1 MLCKSC
7 EKEIPENQTVCLNCG
22 TSALAPETAEE
33 PTQKK
38 HTKKRGRKRNRTEAN
53 TALLTVVE
61 KEKEQSTVS
70 PETAV
75 NSDTAAD
82 TANAVTNNDPE
93 TDRDVSMPE
102 LQYNTADTIKEPEN
116 EEAAFSSV
124 EREHTVYLPL
134 GTQYVKLDNELPK
147 ADNKHTLPDSSG
159 IIYEIAEELYKK
171 EKTASEIEALC
182 QPPFKKVFDSKQI
195 EQLERQAE
203 EKTRRM
209 LLSTTDDK
217 ELDGKSSV
225 SVKEYKPLSTAKAF
239 FTQLLLLLP
248 LVNIVTALVFS
259 FGKKSDPNIR
269 AYNRAFLIWT
279 TIAIIS
285 ALSFFAYDY
294 FRFHGNVLIGS

>member
-22 TSALAPETAEE
+22 TSALAPETAVES
-33 PTQKK
+33 PQKK
-38 HTKKRGRKRNRTEAN
+38 RAKKRGRKKNRTEPEVS
-53 TALLTVVE
+53 LTVLE

-70 PETAV
+70 SETAV
-75 NSDTAAD
+75 TTNKSSDS
-82 TANAVTNNDPE
+82 ANTDSKLIPE
-93 TDRDVSMPE
+93 TDEEVSMPV
-102 LQYNTADTIKEPEN
+102 LQYQSADTEPVN
-116 EEAAFSSV
+116 EENVFSPV
-124 EREHTVYLPL
+124 EREHTVYIPL

-147 ADNKHTLPDSSG
+147 ADNKHTLPESSG

-182 QPPFKKVFDSKQI
+182 QPPFKKVFDRKQI

-209 LLSTTDDK
+209 LLSTTDETEHGEK
-217 ELDGKSSV
+217 TAGF
-225 SVKEYKPLSTAKAF
+225 VKEYKPLSTAKAF

-259 FGKKSDPNIR
+259 FGKKTDPNIR

-279 TIAIIS
+279 TIALLS
-285 ALSFFAYDY
+285 ALGFFAYDY
-294 FRFHGNVLIGS
+294 FRLHGNMLTGS